1 MRWLRLQFLRGS
13 RQHRSRIR
21 RWLEQH
27 PRISGLL
34 ERGGCLH
41 VDEFA
46 LARGIAVGLFIGF
59 TPTVG
64 IQTFMMLAASL
75 AFRANFIAAFIVS
88 NVSNPFTMAPLYYGF
103 NQLGEWLMNELPISP
118 APAITTLGDEIAYE
132 TVAMVLGSLVIAIPA
147 AALGYFAFLW
157 IWRRLGLRLPYSAA
171 PGQGAPGP
179 ASAEDD
185 SSDAGMHER

>member
-1 MRWLRLQFLRGS
+1 MRE
-13 RQHRSRIR
+13 
-21 RWLEQH
+21 WLEAH

-46 LARGIAVGLFIGF
+46 LARGIAVGLFVGF

-64 IQTFMMLAASL
+64 IQTFMMLAGSL
-75 AFRANFIAAFIVS
+75 AFRANFVAAFIVS

-103 NQLGEWLMNELPISP
+103 NQLGEWLLTQLPVDPGATVETI
-118 APAITTLGDEIAYE
+118 GDEIAHE

-147 AALGYFAFLW
+147 AAIGYFVFLW
-157 IWRRLGLRLPYSAA
+157 LWRKLGLHLPIRKSQRVSA
-171 PGQGAPGP
+171 PERGDGP
-179 ASAEDD
+179 E
-185 SSDAGMHER
+185 DAGET